1 MTNGP
6 LVNFDDWT
14 QCVDPAHDPRDPAA
28 PKEKKA
34 KTEDTIAT
42 AISKDLL
49 VSWSFA
55 DYGEEKGMWA
65 GQAAGSSG
73 KAKDKPVHLLVVGD
87 DDETIQELFDALEKM
102 RCAYF
107 LEGDPAPTEFKVS
120 LLHGESTRRLTGKEA
135 DAFQG
140 SARGS
145 VAIKWCERHGL
156 NQSSRYGLTEWKSDG
171 SSKMALEWCRKMQHF
186 FNIEHLSGQVRYE
199 YTQED
204 VESYKEPAFFKAW
217 ADTLTGEK
225 AVRVAELRDLRPI

>member
-1 MTNGP
+1 M
-6 LVNFDDWT
+6 
-14 QCVDPAHDPRDPAA
+14 AH
-28 PKEKKA
+28 
-34 KTEDTIAT
+34 
-42 AISKDLL
+42 LL
-49 VSWSFA
+49 RP
-55 DYGEEKGMWA
+55 
-65 GQAAGSSG
+65 AGSRG
-73 KAKDKPVHLLVVGD
+73 KANDKPVHQLVVGD

-171 SSKMALEWCRKMQHF
+171 SAKMALEWCRKMQHF

-204 VESYKEPAFFKAW
+204 VDGYNEPAFFKAW
-217 ADTLTGEK
+217 ADALTGEM
-225 AVRVAELRDLRPI
+225 AVRVAELRNLKPN